1 MQYLND
7 ISFGM
12 IKLFKICFISDNK
25 RVPRYDN
32 LMFNLATTA
41 LDNILNTLQKY
52 KNVGVV

>member
-1 MQYLND
+1 
-7 ISFGM
+7 M
-12 IKLFKICFISDNK
+12 IKFFKICFIPDNK